1 MSTNVEMEKQ
11 LDEVYKRIGSLSM
24 GCQDSELIAIRIRN
38 MHYDPVRKAE
48 VLKKLGEYEKNTTSN
63 S

>member
-1 MSTNVEMEKQ
+1 MSTNTEYQKQ
-11 LDEVYKRIGSLSM
+11 LEEVRKKVGPLGM

-38 MHYDPVRKAE
+38 MHYDPARKEE